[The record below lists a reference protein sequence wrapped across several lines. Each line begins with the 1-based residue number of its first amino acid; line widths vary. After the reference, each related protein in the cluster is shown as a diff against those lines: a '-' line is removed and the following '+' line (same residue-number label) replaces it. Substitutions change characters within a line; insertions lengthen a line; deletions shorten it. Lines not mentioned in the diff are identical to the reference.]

1 MTSPIAS
8 TSSSSAAS
16 ALQQAAGSSGVLDK
30 EAFLKLLVQQLKSQ
44 SPLDPVSNEDF
55 VAQLAQFSSLESA
68 QQTNDRV
75 GELVSLAQL
84 GQGAALVGRR
94 VTYLDP
100 ESGEQL
106 PGIVSAVETRGDSVV
121 VDVGGV
127 QVPLDHIFRV
137 DAASTGAPI

>member
-1 MTSPIAS
+1 MTSPIAAA
-8 TSSSSAAS
+8 SSSSATS
-16 ALQQAAGSSGVLDK
+16 ALHQAASSSGVLDK
-30 EAFLKLLVQQLKSQ
+30 EAFLQLLVQQLKSQ

-55 VAQLAQFSSLESA
+55 VAQLAQFSALESA
-68 QQTNDRV
+68 QQTSEGMD
-75 GELVSLAQL
+75 ELVALTQL

-94 VTYLDP
+94 VTYFDP

-127 QVPLDHIFRV
+127 EVPLNHILRV
-137 DAASTGAPI
+137 DAASTGAPS

>member
-8 TSSSSAAS
+8 TSSAS
-16 ALQQAAGSSGVLDK
+16 AGSGLKQAIGSAGALDK
-30 EAFLKLLVQQLKSQ
+30 ESFLKLLVQQLKSQ
-44 SPLDPVSNEDF
+44 SPLDPVDNQDF
-55 VAQLAQFSSLESA
+55 AAQLAQFSALETA
-68 QQTNDRV
+68 QQTSDRM

-84 GQGAALVGRR
+84 GQGATLVGRR

-121 VDVGGV
+121 VDVGGIE
-127 QVPLDHIFRV
+127 VPLDHIFRV
-137 DAASTGAPI
+137 DAPSTAIPA